1 MHEAFLVRH
10 WHWKGASKAVVPHR
24 PLRGN
29 SKDVF
34 KRHCYCTYRQWGRIS
49 KDILLYTDH
58 WRGIDISKENVLH
71 WPLRGKIKGQ
81 WYTLSTEG
89 QSQRTNTHWSLS
101 GNLKGCCYMYTL
113 TFDGGSQ
120 KMLLH
125 INNKR
130 KSRMLIQILKGDL
143 THENMNIG
151 DGSQQV
157 NLCTHTQVA
166 CFWVL
171 TSWPL
176 GVRVGHWT
184 SVYSADWLQMSQ
196 PS

>member
-1 MHEAFLVRH
+1 MRENIKGHFIIH
-10 WHWKGASKAVVPHR
+10 WSLKRDLKGKCVT
-24 PLRGN
+24 L
-29 SKDVF
+29 
-34 KRHCYCTYRQWGRIS
+34 TI
-49 KDILLYTDH
+49 
-58 WRGIDISKENVLH
+58 E
-71 WPLRGKIKGQ
+71 GKLKGQ
-81 WYTLSTEG
+81 WYTFSTEG

-130 KSRMLIQILKGDL
+130 KSRMLIQILRGDL
-143 THENMNIG
+143 THENINIG

-157 NLCTHTQVA
+157 NLCTHTQVP

>member
-1 MHEAFLVRH
+1 
-10 WHWKGASKAVVPHR
+10 
-24 PLRGN
+24 
-29 SKDVF
+29 
-34 KRHCYCTYRQWGRIS
+34 
-49 KDILLYTDH
+49 
-58 WRGIDISKENVLH
+58 
-71 WPLRGKIKGQ
+71 
-81 WYTLSTEG
+81 
-89 QSQRTNTHWSLS
+89 
-101 GNLKGCCYMYTL
+101 MYTL

-166 CFWVL
+166 CF
-171 TSWPL
+171 
-176 GVRVGHWT
+176 
-184 SVYSADWLQMSQ
+184 
-196 PS
+196 